1 MFYIYAYLREDHSP
15 YYIGKGSV
23 NRAFIKCKGE
33 IRPPQDK
40 ARIIILQNNLT
51 EDLTFDYEC
60 KLIKLFGR
68 KDIGT
73 GILRNK
79 SEGGKGNSGW
89 RASSEQKNNHYMKRP
104 EWR

>member
-60 KLIKLFGR
+60 KLIWHNL
-68 KDIGT
+68 
-73 GILRNK
+73 
-79 SEGGKGNSGW
+79 
-89 RASSEQKNNHYMKRP
+89 
-104 EWR
+104 